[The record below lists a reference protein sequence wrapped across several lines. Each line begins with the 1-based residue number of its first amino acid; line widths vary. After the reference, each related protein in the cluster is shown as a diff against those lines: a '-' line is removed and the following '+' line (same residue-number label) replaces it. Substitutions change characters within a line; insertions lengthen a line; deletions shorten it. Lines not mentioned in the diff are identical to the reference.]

1 MEFNM
6 MEKLAVIKAVDEL
19 IRMDDAIEAGELD
32 YMNQL
37 AVALDF
43 DSGQI
48 VQAREVEAAEALAVI
63 KVMPEDKKQFLLRT
77 MTGAASSD
85 GEVAEEEIHFIYRV
99 FSAAGISSG
108 S

>member
-19 IRMDDAIEAGELD
+19 IRMDNAIEAGELD

-37 AVALDF
+37 AEALDF
-43 DSGQI
+43 DSAQI
-48 VQAREVEAAEALAVI
+48 VQARKVEAAEALAVI
-63 KVMPEDKKQFLLRT
+63 RVMPEAKKDFLLRS
-77 MTGAASSD
+77 MTGAANSD

-99 FSAAGISSG
+99 FSAAGIS
-108 S
+108 